1 MLIFAIII
9 SLTKAGIFAAIG
21 LITDLNAFTG
31 IWAGLILAV
40 GFGACLIFVRI
51 KGVNKEYIS
60 LQA

>member
-9 SLTKAGIFAAIG
+9 SLTIAGIFAAIG

-51 KGVNKEYIS
+51 KGVYKE
-60 LQA
+60 